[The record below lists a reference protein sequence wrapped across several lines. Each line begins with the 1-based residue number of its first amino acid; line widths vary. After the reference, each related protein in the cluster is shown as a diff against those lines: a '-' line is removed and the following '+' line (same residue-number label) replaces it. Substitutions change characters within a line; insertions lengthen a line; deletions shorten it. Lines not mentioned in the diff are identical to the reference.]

1 MKYLHLIWADLFRKK
16 VRTTLTVLSIV
27 VAFLLFGLLDAVRV
41 AFTVHESVEGASRLI
56 TSSRLSIIQPLPYA
70 DMGQIQHVP
79 GVETVAF
86 ANWFGGIYQDRKN
99 FFANFAVSPNF
110 LDVYPEFLLPQDQK
124 RAFASTRT
132 AALVGESLAKRFGW
146 KIGDKIPLEA
156 TIFPAADGSNTWT
169 FDLVGT
175 FRARDPQDRAQE
187 DQMWFRYD
195 YFDEGRALD
204 KGTVGWYVVKVADP
218 SHADTVARTIDKLF
232 ANSEAE
238 TKTQTEKQFSM
249 DFIKQMGDIGL
260 IVTSI
265 MGAVLFTIL
274 LLTGNTM
281 SQAVR
286 ERIPELGVLKTIGF
300 SNQNLLW
307 LVLTESL
314 LLVALGGIIGLLLAS
329 IGAGVLSAAFR
340 GGAFSVGLQSWAT
353 GIVLMLLLGLGVGLP
368 PALRAMRLRI
378 VDALSA
384 H

>member
-1 MKYLHLIWADLFRKK
+1 MKYLHLIWTDLLRKK
-16 VRTTLTVLSIV
+16 TRTLLTVLSIV

-70 DMGQIQHVP
+70 DMSQIQHVS
-79 GVETVAF
+79 GVEAVAY

-110 LDVYPEFLLPQDQK
+110 LDVYPEFLLPSAQK
-124 RAFASTRT
+124 RAFAATRT

-169 FDLVGT
+169 FDLVGI
-175 FRARDPQDRAQE
+175 FRARDKQDRAQE

-195 YFDEGRALD
+195 YFDEGRTLD
-204 KGTVGWYVVKVADP
+204 KGTVGWYVVQVADP
-218 SHADTVARTIDKLF
+218 SHAGTVASAIDKLF
-232 ANSEAE
+232 ANSQAE

-249 DFIKQMGDIGL
+249 DFVKQMGDIGL

-274 LLTGNTM
+274 LLTGNTL

-300 SNQNLLW
+300 SNQSLLW
-307 LVLTESL
+307 LVLAESL
-314 LLVALGGIIGLLLAS
+314 LLIVLGGVIGLLLAS

-340 GGAFSVGLQSWAT
+340 GGAFSVGWQSWAT
-353 GIVLMLLLGLGVGLP
+353 GIGLMLLLGLGVGLP

-378 VDALSA
+378 VDALNA

>member
-1 MKYLHLIWADLFRKK
+1 MKYLHLVWTDLLRKK
-16 VRTTLTVLSIV
+16 ARTLLTVLSIV
-27 VAFLLFGLLDAVRV
+27 VAFLLFGLLDAVRL

-70 DMGQIQHVP
+70 DLGQIQTVP
-79 GVETVAF
+79 GVEAVAY

-110 LDVYPEFLLPQDQK
+110 LDVYPEFLLSDQEK

-132 AALVGESLAKRFGW
+132 AAVVGENLAKRFGW
-146 KIGDKIPLEA
+146 RIGDKIPLEA
-156 TIFPAADGSNTWT
+156 TIFLAADGGSTWT
-169 FDLVGT
+169 FDLVGI
-175 FRARDPQDRAQE
+175 FRARDKRDRGQE

-195 YFDEGRALD
+195 YFDENRVLSN
-204 KGTVGWYVVKVADP
+204 GTVGWYVVQVVDP
-218 SHADTVARTIDKLF
+218 GHADTVAQAIDKLF

-249 DFIKQMGDIGL
+249 DFVRQMGDVGL

-265 MGAVLFTIL
+265 MGAVLFAIL

-286 ERIPELGVLKTIGF
+286 ERIPELAVLKTIGF
-300 SNQNLLW
+300 SNQSLLW
-307 LVLTESL
+307 LVLAESL
-314 LLVALGGIIGLLLAS
+314 LLVVLGGVSGLLLAS
-329 IGAGVLSAAFR
+329 IGADILSAAFR
-340 GGAFSVGLQSWAT
+340 GGAFSVGGQSWLT
-353 GIVLMLLLGLGVGLP
+353 GSALMLLLGLSVGLP
-368 PALRAMRLRI
+368 PAVRAMRLRI